1 MVAFASLEW
10 AEAPI
15 DPVAEAFAS
24 AGGSARI
31 GRAITGGP
39 DGEVRWTAV
48 VADGEVAYV
57 PGSIDDA
64 EVTFTDTAKAALA
77 QVRGELDPNASFMRG
92 QTKVTGP
99 TSVLL
104 DVLAA
109 ARGDSY
115 DAARARAIA
124 GIDA

>member
-1 MVAFASLEW
+1 MVAFASAEW
-10 AEAPI
+10 AAAPI
-15 DPVAEAFAS
+15 DPVAEALAS

-31 GRAITGGP
+31 GRTISGGP

-48 VADGEVAYV
+48 VAGGEVAYV

-64 EVTFTDTAKAALA
+64 EVTFTDTAKVALA
-77 QVRGELDPNASFMRG
+77 QVRGEVDPNASFMRG

-104 DVLAA
+104 EVLAA
-109 ARGDSY
+109 ARGEGY

-124 GIDA
+124 RLDA